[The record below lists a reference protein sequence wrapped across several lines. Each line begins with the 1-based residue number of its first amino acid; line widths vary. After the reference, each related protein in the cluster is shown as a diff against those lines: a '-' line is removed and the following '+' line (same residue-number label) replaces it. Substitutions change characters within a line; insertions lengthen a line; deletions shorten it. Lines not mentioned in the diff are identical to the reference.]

1 VVVVQNEKENLMSG
15 IVGIL
20 SADKQGLLPKM
31 FEKIQH
37 RGTSK
42 PITWDSSSGAL
53 CTSGISAINEKPGPI
68 ITPSGDSAAVMDGSF
83 TNVQELLGMLEVHQL
98 EDDSDAEVA
107 LHTFEDLGSRMFDML
122 EGEFA
127 LAILDRNRMIL
138 ARDRLGIRPLYYGFY
153 EGNLCFASEI
163 KALVDYADE
172 VQEFPPGH
180 YLISDKGLFPYQPY
194 LPDDVQPD
202 GALDSAEQL
211 ADHLIEAVTRV
222 LPDNTEVGVWLS
234 GGVDSSVVAALANN
248 CVEKLHTFSAGV
260 EGGPD
265 LAYARQVAQHIGAE
279 HHERIYSLDEMLSV
293 LEKVVYHLETFDAPL
308 VRSAIAN
315 YLVSELASNHVS
327 FVLSGEGGD
336 ELFAG
341 YSYQKEHESE
351 VELLLSVQNA
361 IGALHNTALQRVD
374 RSAAAQST
382 AVAVPFL
389 DPAVVRY
396 ALALPVRWKIRG
408 PESIEKW
415 PLRKGLE
422 ETLPDEVIWREKA
435 KFWEGA
441 GSANMIEEHARDVI
455 SDEEF
460 KKERDLSKD
469 FRVRSK
475 EELLYYRIFKKFFGN
490 KVPLVEIGRTQHV

>member
-1 VVVVQNEKENLMSG
+1 MSG

-20 SADKQGLLPKM
+20 SGDEKNILPKM
-31 FEKIQH
+31 IEKIKH

-42 PITWDSSSGAL
+42 PVIWKGPSGAL
-53 CTSGISAINEKPGPI
+53 GASGISAVHERPGPV
-68 ITPSGDSAAVMDGSF
+68 ITPSGDRAIVMDGRL
-83 TNVQELLGMLEVHQL
+83 TNVQELLGLLEVHQL
-98 EDDSDAEVA
+98 EDESDAEVT
-107 LHTFEDLGSRMFDML
+107 LHAFEDLGSRLFDNL
-122 EGEFA
+122 EGAFA
-127 LAILDRNRMIL
+127 LAIIDRNRMIL
-138 ARDRLGIRPLYYGFY
+138 ARDRLGICPLYYGFHN
-153 EGNLCFASEI
+153 GDLCFASEI
-163 KALVDYADE
+163 KALVEFMDE
-172 VQEFPPGH
+172 ALEFPPGH
-180 YLISDKGLFPYQPY
+180 FLDSEKGLFPYQSY
-194 LPDDVQPD
+194 LPEGVQPD

-211 ADHLIEAVTRV
+211 ADHLAAAVEHA
-222 LPDNTEVGVWLS
+222 LPEGAKVGVWLS
-234 GGVDSSVVAALANN
+234 GGVDSSVVAALAKN
-248 CVEKLHTFSAGV
+248 CVERLYTFSAGV
-260 EGGPD
+260 KDGPD
-265 LAYARQVAQHIGAE
+265 LAYASQVAQFIGSE
-279 HHERIYSLDEMLSV
+279 HHERIYTFDEMLAV
-293 LEKVVYHLETFDAPL
+293 LDNVICHLETFDAPL

-315 YLVSELASNHVS
+315 YLVSELASDHVP

-341 YSYQKEHESE
+341 YTYQKDHESE

-374 RSAAAQST
+374 RSAAAHST

-396 ALALPVRWKIRG
+396 ALAIPVRWKIRG

-422 ETLPDEVIWREKA
+422 EVLPDEVIWREKA

-441 GSANMIEEHARDVI
+441 GSANILEEHANEVI

-469 FRVRSK
+469 FRIRSK
-475 EELLYYRIFKKFFGN
+475 EELLYYRIFKRFYEN